1 MILTRLSMLRAPRMG
16 RKMPHV
22 PTPEQRVRE
31 YRRHAPVQFGNARFC
46 WPDPPTP
53 ERAALASFL
62 RVDFAD
68 LTDLRA
74 LARAIRKT
82 N

>member
-16 RKMPHV
+16 RQMPHV

-46 WPDPPTP
+46 WPTLLDPPTP
-53 ERAALASFL
+53 DDTRDWDG
-62 RVDFAD
+62 RQ
-68 LTDLRA
+68 LTYAELSRGW
-74 LARAIRKT
+74 
-82 N
+82 